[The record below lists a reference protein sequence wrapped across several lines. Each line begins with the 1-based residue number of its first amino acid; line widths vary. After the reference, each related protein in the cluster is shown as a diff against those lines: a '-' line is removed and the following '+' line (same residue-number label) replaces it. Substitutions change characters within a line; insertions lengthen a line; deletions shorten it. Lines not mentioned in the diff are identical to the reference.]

1 MRSLSFYKKVI
12 IAVYVMSM
20 FIVAM
25 DATII
30 NVALSTIGQEF
41 NVPVSATSG
50 VNIGYLVSL
59 AMMLPVAGWLG
70 DRFGSKRMLMLA
82 VSIFTIAS
90 LSCGWAQSQAMLNVC
105 RVLQGAGAG
114 LLTPVGMSM
123 LFRTFTPE
131 ERPNLSRVLVVPIAI
146 APALGPVVGGLLV
159 DQLSW
164 RWIFYLNIPI
174 GAIVLVLS
182 GLFIEEYKEPSVG
195 RFDLKGFLFSLP
207 GVGLIIYA
215 LIEAP
220 ILGWSAPKVFIP
232 FLLGLGFILYLV
244 KIEKETP
251 KPMLNIYLFEDRS
264 FRVMSLI
271 GLFSAAGLFGMLY
284 VFPLLYQNVL
294 GFSAFHTGL
303 TTFPEALGLMVASQ
317 LLPWSMKKLGV
328 RRLMLISLFGSM
340 LIFALIA
347 LLAEANPWVIRLL
360 MFGVGI
366 FLGHSVTAAQITAFQ
381 TISKQQMS
389 QATTLHNV
397 QKRFGG
403 VFGVAI
409 LASIIGSQQA
419 ADITIVPYQWALAGS
434 AVFIGI
440 CFFIG
445 LTYREREKEQVHVQA
460 ERA

>member
-1 MRSLSFYKKVI
+1 MSFSKKII

-30 NVALSTIGQEF
+30 NVALSTIGEEF

-59 AMMLPVAGWLG
+59 AMLLPVAGWLG

-90 LSCGWAQSQAMLNVC
+90 LCCGWAQSQTMLNVC

-131 ERPNLSRVLVVPIAI
+131 ERPKLSRVLVVPVAI
-146 APALGPVVGGLLV
+146 APALGPVVGGYLV

-174 GAIVLVLS
+174 GVIVLVLA
-182 GLFIEEYKEPSVG
+182 GLFIEEYKEPSIG
-195 RFDLKGFLFSLP
+195 RFDVKGFLLSLP
-207 GVGLIIYA
+207 GFGLLIYA

-220 ILGWSAPKVFIP
+220 ILGWAQPKVFIP
-232 FLLGLGFILYLV
+232 FLIGLAFLLYLV
-244 KIEKETP
+244 KWERKIER
-251 KPMLNIYLFEDRS
+251 PMLNLSLFKDNS

-271 GLFSAAGLFGMLY
+271 GMFSAAGLFGMLY

-328 RRLMLISLFGSM
+328 RRLMLLSLLGSM
-340 LIFALIA
+340 IIFSLIA
-347 LLAEANPWVIRLL
+347 LLAEANPWLIRLL

-366 FLGHSVTAAQITAFQ
+366 FLGHAVTAAQISAFQ
-381 TISKQQMS
+381 HISKHQMS

-403 VFGVAI
+403 VFGVAL
-409 LASIIGSQQA
+409 LASIIGSQQT
-419 ADITIVPYQWALAGS
+419 ADITMVPYQWALGGS
-434 AVFIGI
+434 AAFIGI
-440 CFFIG
+440 CFLIG
-445 LTYREREKEQVHVQA
+445 LAYQEQEKEQVDVQA